1 MTAIPIAGVTHDITL
16 SSGTTKYG
24 FMIAPGS
31 YRSERVD
38 DFAPRIATGTDS
50 KTREG
55 YWDSY
60 SQESCSEGV
69 DQAEFSNVNKINKSD
84 GNVFTDLP
92 LSAQLDSIWTTL
104 DAAKVCTA
112 PMIVDFTVTSS
123 LATMAV
129 AGVGVK
135 IRRTTSAP
143 YTSWS
148 DSTSTLS
155 SNSVW
160 LHEHS
165 YNGTNFLFVAAS
177 TGADFYRSTDA
188 DTFTQPCAG
197 QKANCF
203 TTWQKS
209 DGTVYLVLGLAATI
223 KLSTDGGVTF
233 GSAIN
238 VGNPSS
244 IVTGLSS
251 AFGYLLI
258 GKEDGLFRY
267 DGANMI
273 DIVQYPTQKNSKN
286 FKCIVN
292 FDGFLYTHMLGRIL
306 KIALTGGA
314 VSSLVDITPE
324 MSGSANKD
332 LYGHGQPIWLFVGP
346 FVLYAAFTGGQNLY
360 PELLAYSGSGW
371 HQRYLGTASVTM
383 SAAGYSQNLTRML
396 INPASIIARRQ
407 ITLRDIPFEDYDN
420 TGVFETSD
428 FTGDLPFMQKAFR
441 AVNIETRNMSITQA
455 GVNDNYGRTISVAY
469 STDKGDTFVS
479 MGTVTTDGRTNLP
492 FAVTSQTT
500 LSDSATVNANSMR
513 LKFTLNRGSLASK
526 SPVLV
531 RYSVD
536 FLNRPLATHAH
547 SMNLRLGTTMTLRN
561 GTLET
566 ISVLERM
573 QFIKDIEDAESPIRF
588 IDMIGRHYLVYV
600 TKTSA
605 VKVEKENEDERMVAI
620 VMVDAVTGLWPQT
633 SHGVTMTSTVT
644 ATLLDFYYYDFDG
657 FESIPAPDAQIVWQG
672 PYNDFTTLIYDT
684 DLYDIT
690 LARTSARYT
699 V

>member
-1 MTAIPIAGVTHDITL
+1 MTIIPIAGTTHDITL
-16 SSGTTKYG
+16 ASGTTKYG

-31 YRSERVD
+31 YRTERVD
-38 DFAPRIATGTDS
+38 DFAPRIATGTDT

-60 SQESCSEGV
+60 SQDSAAEGI
-69 DQAEFSNVNKINKSD
+69 DQAEFSSITKINKSD

-92 LSAQLDSIWTTL
+92 LAIQMDSIWTVL
-104 DAAKVCTA
+104 DANKVCTA
-112 PMIVDFTVTSS
+112 PMIIDFTVTSS
-123 LATMAV
+123 SATLAV
-129 AGVGVK
+129 AAIGTK
-135 IRRTTSAP
+135 IRRTSASP
-143 YTSWS
+143 YTTWT
-148 DSTSTLS
+148 DSTTTLS
-155 SNSVW
+155 SNCVW
-160 LHEHS
+160 LHEHT
-165 YNGTNFLFVAAS
+165 YNATNYLFAAAS
-177 TGADFYRSTDA
+177 TGADFYRSTDG

-209 DGTVYLVLGLAATI
+209 DGTVYLVLGLAGTI

-233 GSAIN
+233 GAAVN

-267 DGANMI
+267 DGTNMV
-273 DIVQYPTQKNSKN
+273 DIVQYPTQKNAKN

-306 KIALTGGA
+306 KIALTSGA

-324 MSGSANKD
+324 MSGNADKD

-360 PELLAYSGSGW
+360 AELLAYSGSGW
-371 HQRYLGTASVTM
+371 HQRYLGTSSVTM
-383 SAAGYSQNLTRML
+383 SGAGYSQNLTRML
-396 INPASIIARRQ
+396 INPAAIVARRQ
-407 ITLRDIPFEDYDN
+407 ITLRDAPFESYDS

-441 AVNIETRNMSITQA
+441 AVNVETRNMSITAA
-455 GVNDNYGRTISVAY
+455 GVDDGYGRTIVVAY
-469 STDKGDTFVS
+469 SIDKGANFIA

-492 FAVTSQTT
+492 FTITTQTT

-513 LKFTLNRGSLASK
+513 LRFTLVRGSHPSNNK

-547 SMNLRLGTTMTLRN
+547 SLNLRLGTTMTLRN

-566 ISVLERM
+566 VSVLERM

-600 TKTSA
+600 TKTSV
-605 VKVEKENEDERMVAI
+605 VKVEKETEDERMVAI
-620 VMVDAVTGLWPQT
+620 VMVDAVTGLWPQ
-633 SHGVTMTSTVT
+633 VDFNVT
-644 ATLLDFYYYDFDG
+644 A
-657 FESIPAPDAQIVWQG
+657 SITGYIEMMSANTGWDAEAW
-672 PYNDFTTLIYDT
+672 NTTNAAGNGWERTVFADDDT
-684 DLYDIT
+684 VYSSVVPT
-690 LARTSARYT
+690 GWFWN
-699 V
+699 